1 MRSRLIPLDNQP
13 TGPMFLFMSNPSAS
27 HPKRGRDIL
36 MVGI

>member
-1 MRSRLIPLDNQP
+1 
-13 TGPMFLFMSNPSAS
+13 MFLFMSNPSAS

>member
-1 MRSRLIPLDNQP
+1 
-13 TGPMFLFMSNPSAS
+13 MFLVMSNPSAS

>member
-1 MRSRLIPLDNQP
+1 
-13 TGPMFLFMSNPSAS
+13 MFLAMSNPSAS